1 MMQKNKGLSII
12 QQKCILAKEYPNSKV
27 SIIGHN
33 KIVWKY
39 QLRPTA
45 LSSLYDVKLIF
56 NGSIPDV
63 YVVKPNPLQKARGEK
78 KLPHV
83 YDQKK
88 QELCLYWKDWNKTM
102 PLSKTIVPW
111 IADWL
116 FYYEIWLYTGIWEG
130 GGLHPEKKKPYINTK
145 Q

>member
-1 MMQKNKGLSII
+1 MLE
-12 QQKCILAKEYPNSKV
+12 KEFPNSTV

-33 KIVWKY
+33 KIVWKC

-45 LSSLYDVKLIF
+45 LSLLYDVKLVF
-56 NGSIPDV
+56 NGSRPDV
-63 YVVKPNPLQKARGEK
+63 YVVKPNPLQKADGEK

-88 QELCLYWKDWNKTM
+88 QELCLYWKDWNKAM
-102 PLSKTIVPW
+102 PLSKTVVPW

-116 FYYEIWLYTGIWEG
+116 YYYEIWLYTGIWEG
-130 GGLHPEKKKPYINTK
+130 GGLHPEKKSPYLK
-145 Q
+145 DV